1 MWTPDTW
8 EVEVLVPLLVVVAF
22 DVLEVLEV
30 LDVPEVLEVVEDVDV
45 WTEGIGFA
53 VYMTHGPSN
62 ENSCACRN
70 KKWSNKKK
78 SWLMPFPCRPKM
90 VEQDIGWS
98 ALEMTAQPLRALLP
112 FTTKNQQLKLLHSC
126 FTMWTPDTWEVE
138 VLELDVPEVLEVVE
152 DVDVWTKRICDA
164 RHMTCLLS
172 KDTHGG
178 WVLLEK
184 PWKHEFMTLRELGRS
199 SS

>member
-8 EVEVLVPLLVVVAF
+8 EVEVL
-22 DVLEVLEV
+22 E

-90 VEQDIGWS
+90 VQQDIGWS
-98 ALEMTAQPLRALLP
+98 ALEMTAQPLRTLLP